1 MVILAWRHVS
11 TRRSSV
17 IAAFLFIKDRSSIL
31 KNGCCGTRQFASKI
45 RTDQQNQWKRR
56 LEEEGIVD
64 AAESVKWIS
73 DYVMKLNIC
82 DPLQQFDYLCH
93 KRLKR

>member
-1 MVILAWRHVS
+1 MGIVVLRHIEV
-11 TRRSSV
+11 RRLSV
-17 IAAFLFIKDRSSIL
+17 ITAFLFVRESCCTL
-31 KNGCCGTRQFASKI
+31 KNGFYGTRPFTSKI
-45 RTDQQNQWKRR
+45 RTKENQWKKR

-73 DYVMKLNIC
+73 DYVMKSNIC
-82 DPLQQFDYLCH
+82 DPLQQFDCLCQ